1 MIRARIASSSAAQRQ
16 PPSPHPR
23 LTLQRTALRPLPRSL
38 WRTRC
43 AACGETAYG
52 STALRSEAALAE
64 SSCLPVEANWND
76 ALYGYVPT
84 ASSGQDP
91 AGGMK

>member
-1 MIRARIASSSAAQRQ
+1 MIRARIASSTAAQQR
-16 PPSPHPR
+16 PPALHPR
-23 LTLQRTALRPLPRSL
+23 LTLQRTQLRPLPRSL

-52 STALRSEAALAE
+52 STAMRAEAALAE

-76 ALYGYVPT
+76 KLYGHMPE
-84 ASSGQDP
+84 AAP
-91 AGGMK
+91 